1 MRVPDRIMVGE
12 NQSTRS
18 PTFVGVN
25 GPSGMNYGRDGTNQT
40 FDMKVP
46 DRILVVGGE
55 QHVAA
60 KSTPFEMQ
68 IEDKILP
75 PTRDHVCYIF
85 TKRVHILLISRNFI
99 VLRFDD
105 YR

>member
-85 TKRVHILLISRNFI
+85 TKRVLISRNFI
-99 VLRFDD
+99 VLRFHN